1 MTTHSI
7 KKLPVHLIWIFGL
20 LEMITVPLVAW
31 LPQVSSLQTKS
42 PWQGALVGFIGVAL
56 LFLIVNKTIARLS
69 LQIDSEPVLKISILP
84 AALWNMLLLALIFGL
99 QKIVGLFGIESWILR
114 YVLAGFISVF
124 GAVWITFTGYGISYQ
139 YVGPLRISI
148 KTNQHRYSVKKVSVV
163 MLALLGGVYEAI
175 ALPLILLWQKAE
187 SNVPLIAAITGLA
200 GGIIGCSIIVSLYNR
215 LDTPRLV
222 FILEKKHARSL
233 PDFHLL

>member
-1 MTTHSI
+1 MITHSI
-7 KKLPVHLIWIFGL
+7 KKLPIYLIWIFGL

-42 PWQGALVGFIGVAL
+42 PWQGAVVGFIGVAL
-56 LFLIVNKTIARLS
+56 LFLIVNKTIPKLK
-69 LQIDSEPVLKISILP
+69 LQIESEPVLKISILP

-99 QKIVGLFGIESWILR
+99 QKMVGLIVIESWILR

-124 GAVWITFTGYGISYQ
+124 GAVWITLSVYSISYN
-139 YVGPLRISI
+139 YFTPLRISI
-148 KTNQHRYSVKKVSVV
+148 KTNRHRYAVKKVSVV
-163 MLALLGGVYEAI
+163 ILALLSGVYEAI

-200 GGIIGCSIIVSLYNR
+200 GGIIGCGIIIFLYNR
-215 LDTPRLV
+215 LNIPRLI
-222 FILEKKHARSL
+222 FTLEKKTL
-233 PDFHLL
+233 